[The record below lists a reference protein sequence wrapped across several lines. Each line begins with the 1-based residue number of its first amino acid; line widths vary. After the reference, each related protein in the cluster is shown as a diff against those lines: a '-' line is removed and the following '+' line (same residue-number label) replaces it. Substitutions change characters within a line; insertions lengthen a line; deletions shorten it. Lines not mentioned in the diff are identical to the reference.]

1 MFFWVCTDLFQYP
14 ASSHFMAD
22 SVLHHLPA
30 RIWCGADTFVR
41 SARCSNSGRVW
52 NFKISWLSSLL
63 TNCLSCVAMDPTI
76 RAVGALSLW
85 SVEIVMQIRIY
96 ALFGRS
102 KRIAIYNGVLFLASI
117 AVFIWVMI
125 FSAQHRRLTVSRI
138 ASKYRLPGCPA
149 INGGIRWAVW
159 VPGTLVFFGL
169 THFELTTVWPLA
181 TIFEFNLFCLALY
194 KSISS
199 VAAKL
204 KIGDRPTLIK
214 VLVQDN
220 ILYFLGYVEL
230 SMCVPEVSLTVAYF
244 PE

>member
-1 MFFWVCTDLFQYP
+1 MYRLVSILRKFSLYGRFGITPSSCSPLMWRRYIRSLGQVFQQWTCMK
-14 ASSHFMAD
+14 FQ
-22 SVLHHLPA
+22 
-30 RIWCGADTFVR
+30 
-41 SARCSNSGRVW
+41 
-52 NFKISWLSSLL
+52 ISWLSSLL

-159 VPGTLVFFGL
+159 VPGTLIFFGL
-169 THFELTTVWPLA
+169 THFELTTV
-181 TIFEFNLFCLALY
+181 
-194 KSISS
+194 
-199 VAAKL
+199 
-204 KIGDRPTLIK
+204 
-214 VLVQDN
+214 
-220 ILYFLGYVEL
+220 
-230 SMCVPEVSLTVAYF
+230 
-244 PE
+244 